1 MTRAERLQR
10 VFRLSE
16 TEEQAECRNLGA
28 AQRQLDEET
37 ARLEQLKAYRQSYGD
52 PRPREIGSVQWQDYQ
67 HFLAR
72 LDEAIAVQA
81 RTVQDGR
88 RRRDLHRRRWL
99 TKRRHANSL
108 EQAVARV
115 EDEEISTRERELQ
128 KATDDL
134 PRAENLLFAPGVT
147 R

>member
-10 VFRLSE
+10 VHRLSE
-16 TEEQAECRNLGA
+16 TEEQAECRKLGA
-28 AQRQLDEET
+28 AQRRLDEEI

-88 RRRDLHRRRWL
+88 SRRDLHRRRWL
-99 TKRRHANSL
+99 ASRDEYRRS
-108 EQAVARV
+108 R
-115 EDEEISTRERELQ
+115 TRYRRPER
-128 KATDDL
+128 APL
-134 PRAENLLFAPGVT
+134 PA
-147 R
+147 